1 MALDDRDYMR
11 KRVRRT
17 VERERADD
25 SILSWPPKPWVVI
38 TALAVLAMLVLAYLR

>member
-17 VERERADD
+17 LERERAGE
-25 SILSWPPKPWVVI
+25 SLLSWPPKPWLVI
-38 TALAVLAMLVLAYLR
+38 TALAVLAMLVLVYVR